1 LNLLLPLVFLKMTLH
16 HSECPPI
23 TYSFTTYILKG
34 TLWFVKKIHPCA
46 FLFLI
51 LLPWVAFGQ
60 EEILMEPVLVTATR
74 LEEPISGV
82 PASATV
88 ITSEEMEQKMAVTVE
103 DAIRDAPGVY
113 VRRAGTIGSATSV
126 RLRGADVN
134 QTSVMIDGV
143 KVNNS
148 WSGFYDWANLMVD
161 NVERVEIVRNPQS
174 ALYGSEAMGG
184 VINIITKEGKGT
196 PRATLSAE
204 GGTFNTYREVGS
216 LAGEW
221 GITNFAVS
229 ASRFDSDGQFTNDDY
244 KNTTFSARLGLDIG
258 KRASINWVSRYIDSV
273 KGLAINPNEFWLIMN
288 PPPIP
293 FRRDTNRDRANTFF
307 LNVLNMGFEVFPWWD
322 FTIRGSSVDDQELVE
337 DQFTPGVDLIPG
349 AVPLLEMR
357 LDTDSERYTFAT
369 QQNFHFFDD
378 MVIISGGFEYQEEEA
393 VFNSIFEP
401 QIPPLLPSR
410 VDGDRINRALYLQ
423 GRFYY
428 EGFTLIG
435 GARYDDDSI
444 FGNKTN
450 PKLSGSYFFD
460 KTSTRI
466 KGSWGTGF
474 RAPTFQELFTPLFG
488 NPRLD
493 PEESTGF
500 EFGVDQRIWEDKVLL
515 EAAYFST
522 RYKNL
527 IQSSPYGVSNIG
539 RARIW
544 GAEGGFSIKP
554 IQGLELRGNVTYLNT
569 KDEETKEEL
578 PRRPRYVWYLSA
590 NYRWNNRLT
599 LNLDVNI
606 VGSTRSDYDAI
617 TPHGRYLLGRNPKY
631 KKVDLAASY
640 TLLNEWRFLKG
651 LKLIGRIENLLDDQ
665 YQEAKGF
672 PAPGF
677 NFLVGLKATL

>member
-74 LEEPISGV
+74 LEEPIRRV

-322 FTIRGSSVDDQELVE
+322 FTIRGSSVDDQ
-337 DQFTPGVDLIPG
+337 
-349 AVPLLEMR
+349 A
-357 LDTDSERYTFAT
+357 
-369 QQNFHFFDD
+369 
-378 MVIISGGFEYQEEEA
+378 
-393 VFNSIFEP
+393 
-401 QIPPLLPSR
+401 
-410 VDGDRINRALYLQ
+410 
-423 GRFYY
+423 
-428 EGFTLIG
+428 
-435 GARYDDDSI
+435 
-444 FGNKTN
+444 
-450 PKLSGSYFFD
+450 
-460 KTSTRI
+460 
-466 KGSWGTGF
+466 
-474 RAPTFQELFTPLFG
+474 
-488 NPRLD
+488 
-493 PEESTGF
+493 
-500 EFGVDQRIWEDKVLL
+500 IW
-515 EAAYFST
+515 
-522 RYKNL
+522 
-527 IQSSPYGVSNIG
+527 
-539 RARIW
+539 
-544 GAEGGFSIKP
+544 
-554 IQGLELRGNVTYLNT
+554 
-569 KDEETKEEL
+569 
-578 PRRPRYVWYLSA
+578 
-590 NYRWNNRLT
+590 
-599 LNLDVNI
+599 
-606 VGSTRSDYDAI
+606 
-617 TPHGRYLLGRNPKY
+617 
-631 KKVDLAASY
+631 
-640 TLLNEWRFLKG
+640 
-651 LKLIGRIENLLDDQ
+651 
-665 YQEAKGF
+665 
-672 PAPGF
+672 
-677 NFLVGLKATL
+677 

>member
-1 LNLLLPLVFLKMTLH
+1 LPLVFLKMTLH
-16 HSECPPI
+16 HFECPPV
-23 TYSFTTYILKG
+23 TYYFTSYILKDA
-34 TLWFVKKIHPCA
+34 LSFVKKIHPYA
-46 FLFLI
+46 FLILILI

-60 EEILMEPVLVTATR
+60 EEILMEPVVVTATR

-88 ITSEEMEQKMAVTVE
+88 ITTEEMERKMAVTVE
-103 DAIRDAPGVY
+103 DAIRDTPGVY

-184 VINIITKEGKGT
+184 VFNIITKQGKGT
-196 PRATLSAE
+196 PRASLSTE
-204 GGTFNTYREVGS
+204 GGTFNTYRETGS
-216 LAGEW
+216 VEGEW
-221 GITNFAVS
+221 GITNFAASV
-229 ASRFDSDGQFTNDDY
+229 SRFDSDGQFTNDDY
-244 KNTTFSARLGLDIG
+244 RNTTFSARLGLDIAE
-258 KRASINWVSRYIDSV
+258 RASISWGSRYINSV

-293 FRRDTNRDRANTFF
+293 FRRDTNRDRENTFF

-322 FTIRGSSVDDQELVE
+322 FTIRGSSVDDEELVE

-349 AVPLLEMR
+349 AVPLLGMR
-357 LDTDSERYTFAT
+357 SDTDSERYTFAT
-369 QQNFHFFDD
+369 QQNFHLFDE
-378 MVIISGGFEYQEEEA
+378 VLTLSGGFEYQEEEA
-393 VFNSIFEP
+393 VCNSIFEP
-401 QIPPLLPSR
+401 QISPLLPSR
-410 VDGDRINRALYLQ
+410 VDGDRINRALFLQ
-423 GRFYY
+423 GRFHY

-515 EAAYFST
+515 EATYFST

-539 RARIW
+539 RAKIW
-544 GAEGGFSIKP
+544 GAEGGFIIKP
-554 IQGLELRGNVTYLNT
+554 IQGLDLRGNLTYLNT

-578 PRRPRYVWYLSA
+578 PRRPRYIWNLSA
-590 NYRWNNRLT
+590 SYRWNNRLT
-599 LNLDVNI
+599 LNLDVNS

-617 TPHGRYLLGRNPKY
+617 TPHGRYLFGRNPKY
-631 KKVDLAASY
+631 KKVDLGASY
-640 TLLNEWRFLKG
+640 TLLDEWKFLKD
-651 LKLIGRIENLLDDQ
+651 LRLIGRIENLLDEQ